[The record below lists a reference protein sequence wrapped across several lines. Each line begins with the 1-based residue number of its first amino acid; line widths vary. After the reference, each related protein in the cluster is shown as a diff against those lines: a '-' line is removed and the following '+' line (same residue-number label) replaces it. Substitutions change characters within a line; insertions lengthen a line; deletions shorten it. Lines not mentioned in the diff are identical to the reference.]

1 MNNRKQ
7 RRLADLVAAE
17 VVSCSRPMCVDE
29 VRTLANLR
37 AHRAALMDPL
47 IKTHGGGVDKTMGDS
62 LLQELPA
69 AVNAT
74 YCAIDV

>member
-1 MNNRKQ
+1 MINRKQ

-17 VVSCSRPMCVDE
+17 VVSCSRLMCVDE
-29 VRTLANLR
+29 VGALANLR

-47 IKTHGGGVDKTMGDS
+47 IKTHGGGVVKTMGDGLS
-62 LLQELPA
+62 RELPA

-74 YCAIDV
+74 